1 MEDRGRDSEKAERD
15 ITKKMKSQE
24 IKDILSGSLFEGEL
38 RFMEPMSSHTSL
50 KIGGSADIYAV
61 PQDLTSLINLYLN
74 LSKDH
79 IPICPLGSGTNLL
92 VRDGGIEGCVVSLRS
107 FKKIMTVKE
116 EDERVLVSADAG
128 VLLQKLLHYAK
139 ENGYS
144 GIEGLAGIPGTIGGA
159 IFGNAGAFGYEMKD
173 VIHSVDVLDEK
184 GKMTRVRSNEILFN
198 YRRSGILPG
207 RLIIGSEIRLK
218 KDKKEDVSERTADFL
233 KAKKERQ
240 PLWEPSAGCVFKNPE
255 GFAAG
260 KLIDEAACKGLRVGD
275 VEVSNI
281 HANFFVNRGKAK
293 AADFIKLMEVVSY
306 RVKKKYGVVLEPE
319 IWIMG
324 RDESSD

>member
-1 MEDRGRDSEKAERD
+1 
-15 ITKKMKSQE
+15 MKIQE
-24 IKDILSGSLFEGEL
+24 IKDILSGSLFEGEV

-50 KIGGSADIYAV
+50 KIGGPADIYAV
-61 PQDLTSLINLYLN
+61 PHDLPSLINLYLN

-79 IPICPLGSGTNLL
+79 IPIFPLGSGTNVL

-107 FKKIMTVKE
+107 FNKIAHIKE
-116 EDERVLVSADAG
+116 ENERVLVSADAG
-128 VLLQKLLHYAK
+128 VLLQKFLQYAK

-159 IFGNAGAFGYEMKD
+159 IFGNAGAFGYEMKEA
-173 VIHSVDVLDEK
+173 IHSVDILDEK
-184 GKMTRVRSNEILFN
+184 GNMSRIPSNEISFD

-207 RLIIGSEIRLK
+207 HLIIGSELMLK
-218 KDKKEDVSERTADFL
+218 KDKVKDVSERAADFL

-275 VEVSNI
+275 IEVSNI

-293 AADFIKLMEVVSY
+293 ADDFIKLMEVVSY
-306 RVKKKYGVVLEPE
+306 RVKKKSGVVLEPE
-319 IWIMG
+319 IWIIG
-324 RDESSD
+324 RDESSDS

>member
-1 MEDRGRDSEKAERD
+1 
-15 ITKKMKSQE
+15 MKIQE
-24 IKDILSGSLFEGEL
+24 IKDILSGSLFEGEV

-50 KIGGSADIYAV
+50 KIGGPAEIYAV
-61 PQDLTSLINLYLN
+61 PHDLPSLINLYLN

-79 IPICPLGSGTNLL
+79 IPICPLGSGTNVL

-107 FKKIMTVKE
+107 FNKIARIKE
-116 EDERVLVSADAG
+116 ENDRVLVSADAG
-128 VLLQKLLHYAK
+128 VLLQKFLQYAK

-173 VIHSVDVLDEK
+173 IVQSVDILDEK
-184 GKMTRVRSNEILFN
+184 GNISRVPSNEISFD

-207 RLIIGSEIRLK
+207 HLIIGSELVLK
-218 KDKKEDVSERTADFL
+218 KDKVKDVSERAADFL

-260 KLIDEAACKGLRVGD
+260 KLIDEAECKGLRVGD
-275 VEVSNI
+275 IEVSNI

-306 RVKKKYGVVLEPE
+306 RVKKKSGVVLEPE
-319 IWIMG
+319 IWIIG
-324 RDESSD
+324 RDESSDS